1 MTTSDNPQLV
11 PLLNGIKLKKLTVE
25 QIQQIDRYLASLEE
39 YGEVHLIVQ
48 RGVLKYIN
56 RIESHK
62 VCRDD
67 GKHEGQPY
75 S

>member
-1 MTTSDNPQLV
+1 MTTSDNPQLF
-11 PLLNGIKLKKLTVE
+11 PLLNGIRLTKLTVE
-25 QIQQIDRYLASLEE
+25 QIQQIDQHLAALEE

-48 RGVLKYIN
+48 RGILKYIN

-62 VCRDD
+62 VGRVDH
-67 GKHEGQPY
+67 KYEGGDH

>member
-62 VCRDD
+62 VGKDD
-67 GKHEGQPY
+67 GKHEGQTY

>member
-11 PLLNGIKLKKLTVE
+11 PLLNGNRLKKLTIE
-25 QIQQIDRYLASLEE
+25 QIQQIDQYLASLKE

-67 GKHEGQPY
+67 GKHEGQTY

>member
-11 PLLNGIKLKKLTVE
+11 PLLNGIRLKKLTVE
-25 QIQQIDRYLASLEE
+25 QIQQIDQYLSSLEE

-48 RGVLKYIN
+48 RGLLKYIN

-62 VCRDD
+62 VGKAD
-67 GKHEGQPY
+67 GKHEGQT
-75 S
+75 

>member
-11 PLLNGIKLKKLTVE
+11 PLLNGIRLKKLTIE
-25 QIQQIDRYLASLEE
+25 QIQQIDQYLASLEE

-62 VCRDD
+62 VGRDD
-67 GKHEGQPY
+67 GKHEGQTY